1 MNFVLNT
8 QEEKKQMLSF
18 LGMNS
23 INDLFEDINE
33 NIKQKELLKL
43 PKPLSELE
51 LVQEMRRI
59 SDSNAD
65 MLGYACFL
73 GGGAYNHFIPSV
85 VDHMISRGEF
95 YSSYTPYQAEMSQGM
110 LQSIF
115 EFQSMICEL
124 TEMDVANAS
133 MYDGASAMAEAAIMA
148 AKYTKKKGI
157 IISKT
162 VHPEY
167 RQVLQTYANAFG
179 LKVFEVEIDNGLTD
193 IKDMELKLNNSIAC
207 VILQSPNFFGL
218 IENLENIEVLV
229 NKNDCK
235 LITSVLE
242 PISLGILK
250 PPGDFGADI
259 VVGEAQAFG
268 NAMNFGG
275 PHLGFMA
282 TKHEF
287 LKKIPGRLSGIT
299 VDKEGERG
307 FILTLQTREQ
317 HIRRE
322 RATSNICTNQ
332 ALNALAATVYLA
344 LIGKNGLIRIAEIC
358 AQRAHYACKKVC
370 EQKGFELRFN
380 APFFNEFVI
389 SCSTAPKTINQA
401 LLKKK
406 IIGGLELGRFYE
418 EHKNCMMFCITEMN
432 SKEAIDK
439 LVDTLHEVIS

>member
-1 MNFVLNT
+1 V
-8 QEEKKQMLSF
+8 
-18 LGMNS
+18 
-23 INDLFEDINE
+23 
-33 NIKQKELLKL
+33 
-43 PKPLSELE
+43 
-51 LVQEMRRI
+51 
-59 SDSNAD
+59 
-65 MLGYACFL
+65 
-73 GGGAYNHFIPSV
+73 NH
-85 VDHMISRGEF
+85 MMSRGEF

-148 AKYTKKKGI
+148 AKYTERKGI
-157 IISKT
+157 IISKA

-193 IKDMELKLNNSIAC
+193 IRDMESKLNNSIAS
-207 VILQSPNFFGL
+207 VILQSPNFFGS

-229 NKNDCK
+229 HKNDCK

-242 PISLGILK
+242 PISLGILR
-250 PPGDFGADI
+250 PPGDYGADI

-268 NAMNFGG
+268 NAMNYGG

-299 VDKEGERG
+299 IDKDGERG
-307 FILTLQTREQ
+307 FVLTLQTREQ

-344 LIGKNGLIRIAEIC
+344 LIGKNGLRRIAEIC
-358 AQRAHYACKKVC
+358 AQRAHYTCKKIC
-370 EQKGFELRFN
+370 GQKGFELRFN

-389 SCSTAPKTINQA
+389 SCPTAPKTINQA

-432 SKEAIDK
+432 SIDTIEK

>member
-8 QEEKKQMLSF
+8 QKEKKQMLSF

-23 INDLFEDINE
+23 INDLFKDINE
-33 NIKQKELLKL
+33 DIKQKELLKL

-51 LVQEMRRI
+51 LTKQMRKI
-59 SDSNAD
+59 SEENAD
-65 MLGYACFL
+65 MLDYACFL

-148 AKYTKKKGI
+148 AKYTERKGI

-179 LKVFEVEIDNGLTD
+179 LKVFEVEIENGLTD
-193 IKDMELKLNNSIAC
+193 IRDIESKLNNSISC
-207 VILQSPNFFGL
+207 VILQSPNFFGV

-229 NKNDCK
+229 HKNDCK
-235 LITSVLE
+235 LITCVVE

-250 PPGDFGADI
+250 PPGKYGADI

-268 NAMNFGG
+268 NPMSYGG

-287 LKKIPGRLSGIT
+287 LKKIPGRLSGVT
-299 VDKEGERG
+299 VDRDGEKG
-307 FILTLQTREQ
+307 FVLTLQTREQ

-344 LIGKNGLIRIAEIC
+344 LVGKNGLRGIAEIC

-370 EQKGFELRFN
+370 EQEGFELRFN

-389 SCSTAPKTINQA
+389 SCPTTPKTINQA

-418 EHKNCMMFCITEMN
+418 DHKNCMMFSVTEMN
-432 SKEAIDK
+432 SIDTIEK